1 MVTQASRPELQPQHS
16 CVTPPPPPP
25 PPTSRQQLR
34 AEGCRGLLQTLRLP
48 PEQLVYVAAL
58 AVQSPLIFGDQPM
71 RLTLQ
76 RLISQPSLQD
86 LDRAY
91 ATQVWAGLV

>member
-91 ATQVWAGLV
+91 ATQVWVGLL